1 MMKTKP
7 VATTLL
13 VVMAIIFLIAYPQRQ
28 DTFWAFIMHVS
39 GAAMIGGLADWY
51 AVTALFTKPLGIPFK
66 TAILPRSKERLIQIG
81 RTMLSEELLRV
92 PQMYYAIKKER
103 VMVRIIEYGMSDVG
117 QGQIKEIL
125 YGVGNQVLSHMDIEP
140 MRQEINKAVY
150 KGVTNWKATPLVIL
164 FGRCMLERQTAS
176 VFWLYFNR
184 TCQRVIA
191 SNQVYPYLYRVMLDI
206 MKTYTKDSFFREL
219 AIAFGGDGLSPE
231 RLVET
236 VQKKAVQF
244 LKENESIDSA
254 LGRYVWGQ
262 AIRFFNNLET
272 NKEWQAFIEEHKD
285 QWIRMVLE
293 EWEGKLI
300 DGDTVDWNR
309 LMDIVIDRFNVLGTE
324 ILLNP
329 DKQAPIER
337 FFLLRSIPWLQ
348 KLNPLIDKV
357 VGQELS
363 RYSPEEI
370 TQIVRGKMYYDLQM
384 VRINGSLV
392 GAVLGGIFYGLYLL
406 IEGVFK

>member
-176 VFWLYFNR
+176 
-184 TCQRVIA
+184 I
-191 SNQVYPYLYRVMLDI
+191 S
-206 MKTYTKDSFFREL
+206 
-219 AIAFGGDGLSPE
+219 
-231 RLVET
+231 
-236 VQKKAVQF
+236 
-244 LKENESIDSA
+244 
-254 LGRYVWGQ
+254 
-262 AIRFFNNLET
+262 
-272 NKEWQAFIEEHKD
+272 
-285 QWIRMVLE
+285 WI
-293 EWEGKLI
+293 
-300 DGDTVDWNR
+300 
-309 LMDIVIDRFNVLGTE
+309 
-324 ILLNP
+324 
-329 DKQAPIER
+329 
-337 FFLLRSIPWLQ
+337 
-348 KLNPLIDKV
+348 
-357 VGQELS
+357 
-363 RYSPEEI
+363 
-370 TQIVRGKMYYDLQM
+370 
-384 VRINGSLV
+384 
-392 GAVLGGIFYGLYLL
+392 
-406 IEGVFK
+406 

>member
-81 RTMLSEELLRV
+81 
-92 PQMYYAIKKER
+92 R

-244 LKENESIDSA
+244 LKDNESIDSD

-272 NKEWQAFIEEHKD
+272 NTEWQAFIEEHKD
-285 QWIRMVLE
+285 QWIKMVLE

-300 DGDTVDWNR
+300 DGDTVDWKR

-329 DKQAPIER
+329 DKQAPFER

-348 KLNPLIDKV
+348 KLNPLIDRV

-363 RYSPEEI
+363 RYSPDEI

-392 GAVLGGIFYGLYLL
+392 GAVLGGIFYGLT
-406 IEGVFK
+406 IFVEGVLK

>member
-66 TAILPRSKERLIQIG
+66 TAILPRSKERLIQMG

-117 QGQIKEIL
+117 QGQMRDIL

-140 MRQEINKAVY
+140 MRQEINKAIY

-272 NKEWQAFIEEHKD
+272 NAEWQAFIEEHKD
-285 QWIRMVLE
+285 QWIKMVLE

-300 DGDTVDWNR
+300 DGDTVDWKR

-329 DKQAPIER
+329 DKQAPFER

-348 KLNPLIDKV
+348 NLNPLIDKV

-406 IEGVFK
+406 IEGVLK

>member
-176 VFWLYFNR
+176 IFWLYFNR

-309 LMDIVIDRFNVLGTE
+309 LMDIVMDRFNVLGTE

-329 DKQAPIER
+329 DKQAPFER
-337 FFLLRSIPWLQ
+337 FFLLRSIPWFK
-348 KLNPLIDKV
+348 KLNPLIDRV

-363 RYSPEEI
+363 RYSPDEI
-370 TQIVRGKMYYDLQM
+370 TEIVRGKMYYDLQM

-392 GAVLGGIFYGLYLL
+392 GAVLGGVFHGLTIF
-406 IEGVFK
+406 IEGVLK